1 MSSKNASC
9 GVCLV
14 EVKGAR
20 SLVRA
25 CTACVFEGIEI
36 ITNSARIR
44 DARKTNVE
52 LLLANHPKDC
62 LSCLRNQ
69 NCELQEI
76 AAELGV
82 MSNRF
87 VQTRKQMALDASS
100 PSLVRDPNK
109 CILCGRCIAV
119 CGNVQTVHAI
129 GLSQRGIRTRI
140 STYMEKGLGNVACT
154 NCGQCALV
162 CPTAAIVERD
172 DTDEVFEELMDPEKV
187 VVVQTAPAIRV
198 GIGEAMGMAPG
209 ALVTGQMV
217 AGLRRLGFN
226 KVFDT
231 QFTAD
236 LTIMEEAHELLH
248 RIKNK
253 GALPMVT
260 SCSPGWIKFAEHF
273 FPDALPHLST
283 CKSPQQMFGAIA
295 KTYYANKMGI
305 DPRKMV
311 VVSVMPC
318 TAKKYEARRPEM
330 MSAFEHWKEKRAW
343 SAKDEFYDVDYV
355 LTTRELGR
363 MFKESGIQFASL
375 PAEEFDHPLG
385 ESTGAAVIF
394 GSTGGVM
401 EAALRTAYEVVTG
414 TTLTDLNFTA
424 VRGMEGIKEAEVD
437 LKGTT
442 SEGGRGPHARK
453 RQKAA
458 RADPAGRIAV
468 RVHRSDELSGRMPG
482 RRRTADPDDVG
493 DTAPACGIHLRR
505 GPRQTDTEVAREPG
519 RCCSVQGSTEGAA
532 RRPLAPSSPYDVRE
546 TRCVRLEDQ
555 WAEGEG
561 TSTREVIIDHRWSGR
576 PADQRRAA
584 VVFRPL
590 EQFGRDVTPTTR
602 GALQRSHR
610 CTHPVPGQ
618 LRARQPTKA
627 VPREATRGGVR
638 SPRSSH
644 EVR

>member
-1 MSSKNASC
+1 METKTVKVRINGSDYSVPNGATILEACKTAGISVPTLCYMQDVAKNASC
-9 GVCLV
+9 GVCVV
-14 EVKGAR
+14 EVKGVK
-20 SLVRA
+20 SLVRS
-25 CTACVFEGIEI
+25 CTACVREGIEI

-52 LLLANHPKDC
+52 LLLANHPKEC
-62 LSCLRNQ
+62 LSCVRNQ

-82 MSNRF
+82 MSDRF
-87 VQTRKQMALDASS
+87 VQTKKRMDCDTTS

-119 CGNVQTVHAI
+119 CSNVQTVHAI
-129 GLSQRGIRTRI
+129 AASGRGIRTKI

-172 DTDEVFEELMDPEKV
+172 DTDEVFEELLDTDKV

-209 ALVTGQMV
+209 SLVTGQMV
-217 AGLRRLGFN
+217 AGLRRLGFS

-236 LTIMEEAHELLH
+236 LTIIEEAHELVH
-248 RIKNK
+248 RITNK
-253 GALPMVT
+253 GTLPMIT

-273 FPDALPHLST
+273 FPDSLDHLST
-283 CKSPQQMFGAIA
+283 CKSPQQMFGALA
-295 KTYYANKMGI
+295 KTYYAAKMNI
-305 DPRKMV
+305 DPRKLV

-343 SAKDEFYDVDYV
+343 SSEDAFYDVDYV

-363 MFKESGIQFASL
+363 MFKESGIQFDTL
-375 PAEEFDHPLG
+375 PVEDFDSPLG

-394 GSTGGVM
+394 GATGGVM

-414 TTLTDLNFTA
+414 KTLNDINFST

-437 LKGTT
+437 LNGKKLKVAVAHTL
-442 SEGGRGPHARK
+442 SNARK
-453 RQKAA
+453 LLEQ
-458 RADPAGRIAV
+458 I
-468 RVHRSDELSGRMPG
+468 E
-482 RRRTADPDDVG
+482 
-493 DTAPACGIHLRR
+493 R
-505 GPRQTDTEVAREPG
+505 GE
-519 RCCSVQGSTEGAA
+519 
-532 RRPLAPSSPYDVRE
+532 SPY
-546 TRCVRLEDQ
+546 
-555 WAEGEG
+555 AFI
-561 TSTREVIIDHRWSGR
+561 EVMTCPGGCLGGGGQPI
-576 PADQRRAA
+576 
-584 VVFRPL
+584 
-590 EQFGRDVTPTTR
+590 PTTWAIR
-602 GALQRSHR
+602 RQRAESIYAEDLGKTIR
-610 CTHPVPGQ
+610 
-618 LRARQPTKA
+618 K
-627 VPREATRGGVR
+627 
-638 SPRSSH
+638 SH
-644 EVR
+644 ENPQIIALYKESLKVPLGDLSHHLLHTSYQKRGVFVWKSNGKNNGKSNGQRKKEPAHSK